1 MLCEHGT
8 SSVAS
13 NALCHLLPTL
23 CLTSTIPEF
32 GMKNYELRHN
42 FRENPLRFSI
52 RINLS
57 SQLTLLRFYVTLNAD
72 VHSRRAAPKAVFL
85 FVAMYSSGSCTT
97 D

>member
-13 NALCHLLPTL
+13 NALCHLLPIL

-42 FRENPLRFSI
+42 FCENPFRFSI
-52 RINLS
+52 RINVS
-57 SQLTLLRFYVTLNAD
+57 SQLTLLRFYVTLNAG
-72 VHSRRAAPKAVFL
+72 VHFRRAAPKTVFTL
-85 FVAMYSSGSCTT
+85 VAMCSSGYRTT
-97 D
+97 A